1 MLHSAAHKN
10 NKKLVLGETPLLSL
24 ICSSTSS
31 SFGLSGHHR
40 ASLQCN
46 STSVAGSLAGFCK
59 VCEVQELLPAFGI
72 GYIYMWLVDGDNNA
86 PVKWKPYSNKKKILT
101 RGKSV
106 PKKKKKKIWML
117 LSSKGLLL

>member
-1 MLHSAAHKN
+1 M
-10 NKKLVLGETPLLSL
+10 
-24 ICSSTSS
+24 
-31 SFGLSGHHR
+31 
-40 ASLQCN
+40 
-46 STSVAGSLAGFCK
+46 
-59 VCEVQELLPAFGI
+59 PAFGI